1 MPPSRSVLFVD
12 DDPGVL
18 AGFGRTLRKQFTVRT
33 AASGPEALAVLR
45 QDGPFGVIVADM
57 HMPGMDGLELLQAV
71 KASSPDTVR
80 IMLTGSHDQ
89 GTAINAIN
97 GGQIFRFL
105 TKPCQ
110 SEVVAQVVD
119 AALEQH
125 RLITA
130 ERELLEQTLHGA
142 IRLLTDILAFVDPD
156 SFGRLERL
164 RGDIRRLC
172 TALKIERP
180 WEVEVAA
187 MLSPI
192 GRTALPPAVLQKA
205 ASGAALDV
213 VEQDLLMRIPETGSM
228 LLANIPRLDV
238 VSAIVLYQD
247 KRFDGG
253 GFPQDSV
260 AGERIPLGARVL
272 ALLRGLDRLERD
284 GLPRGRALGQLAHD
298 QGAYDPAVLAVAAQ
312 CLPGRDG
319 TKERPLVEI
328 TVAGLKP
335 GHVLRRD
342 IRTSDG
348 VVLLGIGQVI
358 TQPLLGR
365 IANYLRLGTI
375 SEPLLVEEL
384 PA

>member
-1 MPPSRSVLFVD
+1 MPTSRLVLFVD
-12 DDPGVL
+12 DDPSVL
-18 AGFGRTLRKQFTVRT
+18 AGFQRTLRKQFDMRT
-33 AASGPEALAVLR
+33 AASGPEALAVMK
-45 QDGPFGVIVADM
+45 QDGPFAVIVADM
-57 HMPGMDGLELLQAV
+57 NMPGMDGLALLQAA
-71 KASSPDTVR
+71 KSASPDTVR
-80 IMLTGSHDQ
+80 IMLTGAHDQ
-89 GTAINAIN
+89 GTAIAAIN

-110 SEVVAQVVD
+110 SEIVAQVVKD
-119 AALEQH
+119 ALEQH

-130 ERELLEQTLHGA
+130 ERDLLEQTLHGA

-172 TALKIERP
+172 TALQIAHP

-192 GRTALPPAVLQKA
+192 GRTALPPAVLQKSD
-205 ASGAALDV
+205 SGGALDA
-213 VEQDLLMRIPETGSM
+213 VERDLLMRIPETGSM
-228 LLANIPRLDV
+228 LLANIPRLET

-260 AGERIPLGARVL
+260 SGERIPMGARVL
-272 ALLRGLDRLERD
+272 ALLRSLDRLERG
-284 GLPRGRALGQLAHD
+284 GLSRGRALGELAHD
-298 QGAYDPAVLAVAAQ
+298 DGAFDPAVLAAAAQ

-319 TKERPLVEI
+319 TIERPLVEV
-328 TVAGLKP
+328 TLAGLRP

-348 VVLLGIGQVI
+348 VVLLGMGQVI
-358 TQPLLGR
+358 TQALLGR

-375 SEPLLVEEL
+375 SEPLLVEQL
-384 PA
+384 PG